1 MYKLLSIIL
10 LSVSSTQGGFVTV
23 WEDNF
28 DGDSLN
34 PNNWYHE
41 TGPNNGIIQNKLLKH
56 I

>member
-1 MYKLLSIIL
+1 MYKLLAIIL
-10 LSVSSTQGGFVTV
+10 FTVSSTQGGFVTV

-34 PNNWYHE
+34 YDNWYPDI
-41 TGPNNGIIQNKLLKH
+41 GPNNGIIQNKLLKH